1 MCRGWLRIAVVHV
14 PAAPISEA
22 AIPIPWALRTV
33 LSPAKSQRQHITEWE
48 WARQIVAKGF
58 APELAVRPRSI
69 FGRVGDSFF
78 ITAWSSDGL
87 PSLETRA
94 PSLFETRTIERP
106 GYTLLAMIPTPPLAS
121 SVTPFHADLSP

>member
-1 MCRGWLRIAVVHV
+1 MYSFFQERPEPITPSFFGTKRFLRLPIKTFLISPWRDTMCRGWLRIAVVHV

-58 APELAVRPRSI
+58 APELA
-69 FGRVGDSFF
+69 
-78 ITAWSSDGL
+78 
-87 PSLETRA
+87 
-94 PSLFETRTIERP
+94 
-106 GYTLLAMIPTPPLAS
+106 
-121 SVTPFHADLSP
+121 